1 MDRLY
6 PIYTMIGVVIMIIT
20 LNQVLEDKG
29 ISQNQLAKD
38 TGISVETIRNFKNNK
53 TSQISFDVLDKVCNY
68 LNCGVEDVMCLE
80 KCE

>member
-1 MDRLY
+1 MR
-6 PIYTMIGVVIMIIT
+6 IT

-53 TSQISFDVLDKVCNY
+53 TSRISFDVLEKVCNY
-68 LNCGVEDVMCLE
+68 CGCDIEDVMCLE
-80 KCE
+80 KE

>member
-1 MDRLY
+1 
-6 PIYTMIGVVIMIIT
+6 MIIT

-53 TSQISFDVLDKVCNY
+53 TSRISFDVLENVCNY
-68 LNCGVEDVMCLE
+68 LGCGIEDIMRLE
-80 KCE
+80 KGE

>member
-1 MDRLY
+1 
-6 PIYTMIGVVIMIIT
+6 MIIT

>member
-1 MDRLY
+1 
-6 PIYTMIGVVIMIIT
+6 MIIT

-53 TSQISFDVLDKVCNY
+53 TTRISFDVLERVCNY
-68 LNCGVEDVMCLE
+68 LKCGIEDVMRLE
-80 KCE
+80 KGG

>member
-1 MDRLY
+1 
-6 PIYTMIGVVIMIIT
+6 MIIT

-53 TSQISFDVLDKVCNY
+53 TSQISFDVLEKVCNY

>member
-1 MDRLY
+1 
-6 PIYTMIGVVIMIIT
+6 MIIT

-53 TSQISFDVLDKVCNY
+53 TSRISFDVLEKVCNY
-68 LNCGVEDVMCLE
+68 LGCGIEDIMRLE
-80 KCE
+80 KGE

>member
-1 MDRLY
+1 
-6 PIYTMIGVVIMIIT
+6 VIAMIIT

-53 TSQISFDVLDKVCNY
+53 TSRISFDVLEKVCNY
-68 LNCGVEDVMCLE
+68 LGCGIEDIMRLE
-80 KCE
+80 KGE

>member
-53 TSQISFDVLDKVCNY
+53 TSQISFDVLEKVCNY

>member
-1 MDRLY
+1 
-6 PIYTMIGVVIMIIT
+6 MIIT
-20 LNQVLEDKG
+20 LNQVLEDRG

-53 TSQISFDVLDKVCNY
+53 TSRISFDVLEKVCNY

-80 KCE
+80 KDK